1 MSVRLFLTILRA
13 RYSLVLFALVVTV
26 ATAAVITDILPRK
39 YIATTSLVMNSSDNN
54 PFESPGM
61 IAKGATTYLATQLDI
76 IRSRSVAM
84 KVADALGMAD
94 DLALQQEF
102 AEVGGGQGS
111 MREWLAERLLE
122 NLTVEPSRDS
132 RVVSIS
138 YESSDPERAA
148 ITANAFAQAYIAKT
162 LELMTEPAKRNAE
175 WFDDQLKV
183 LRQRLLAS
191 QARLTDFQQEQGII
205 SLDERLDTE
214 TNRLNELSSAYVQA
228 QAEATDV
235 RSRQLGRNHPEYR
248 RAIARE
254 DEIRRS
260 LDLQKNLLLE
270 LKQQRDQLAILAREA
285 ESDQRLYESTLQR
298 YYETSLESQFNQPNT
313 SVLNEAVPPLEP
325 SSPMVLFN
333 MVAAVFL
340 GTLLGTVLAVLAE
353 IIDRRVR
360 SREDITELLEAR
372 ILATV

>member
-1 MSVRLFLTILRA
+1 MNVRLFLTILRA